1 MSKTQQHILAYLR
14 SYHAKH
20 GFMPTYREIGD
31 ACGLTSP
38 ASVSYQLQ
46 QLAAKHHIR
55 IYQGKQRAIT
65 LLGDN
70 A

>member
-1 MSKTQQHILAYLR
+1 MSKTQWRILNYLR
-14 SYHAKH
+14 NHHTKH

-31 ACGLTSP
+31 ACGLSSP

-46 QLAAKHHIR
+46 QLAALGMIR
-55 IYQGKQRAIT
+55 IYQGRQRAIT